1 MRGLAALIETGTQ
14 NLSLISHIA
23 VQDQGRDHVIDRGRR
38 QEIVIDR
45 GRRQETVIDRGRRQE
60 TVIDR
65 GRRQETVI
73 DRGQGPDP
81 GTDAIVVAVA
91 VASATVGKE
100 NMVFGCQLFP
110 KTNDIRTHAQF
121 QQTQHRS

>member
-38 QEIVIDR
+38 QEIVIDLGR
-45 GRRQETVIDRGRRQE
+45 HQEIVIDRRRRQESVIDQ
-60 TVIDR
+60 
-65 GRRQETVI
+65 
-73 DRGQGPDP
+73 GQGPDP

-110 KTNDIRTHAQF
+110 KKNDIRTHAQF
-121 QQTQHRS
+121 QQKQHRS